1 MEGYDKRP
9 LKKEELVTLF
19 DTGNIPQFLVNKYNY
34 ISDDLR
40 DFYVGMTRRK
50 EIYTDGNP
58 RYTYIIKKVIVQS
71 NYIKLP
77 YRRGSKVVRNWTLGN
92 YALNNAPIVI
102 ILDVTEYK
110 FSLDAKE
117 PINYNLIG
125 IFNISTFKDELI
137 KANNSLNNLTEPF
150 EDFSPLSRVGSN
162 LYNLEIDK
170 LMANIRKNKSPGE
183 VKHLERS
190 DGRISINKEQSEASI
205 IGQNYDMN
213 SNIDSMVNDYINEAI
228 DDNEE
233 IISRSAIQENIDEN
247 KKEKEEMNRR
257 DIEKLI
263 VNGDEL
269 DDSFTGEDSK
279 EKEYMDF
286 EDYINSSDEDD
297 ENGKEEYDN
306 KSLKLQTDVEYFGL
320 P

>member
-19 DTGNIPQFLVNKYNY
+19 DTGNIPQFLGNKYNY

-297 ENGKEEYDN
+297 ENGKKEYDN